1 MLRVSENDKWAAC
14 ARRLGFT
21 EREVRVHLARAKDP
35 FAAMFAAFKARD
47 GRPEE
52 FVQTLYLVSRMANVD
67 TTTDS
72 DYSSGW
78 SSFSGTSSGI
88 ARSAFGEDPEEG
100 YHDGEEEDGACDA
113 ATIKVSDL
121 HDLIPATSSLCLTP
135 PATPSKKRS
144 NASEDELAPQKKKCR
159 LLKFDETNAAQHP
172 SASCSSDDVSGNAQR
187 DDDVMIQG
195 GCQGEI
201 SSSIAWQVSAQV
213 DGQWKSLGRALALP
227 ETELMCIEQANR
239 GDRQQ
244 CAYQTLLRWRHLH
257 PQRYTC
263 GVLYQAL
270 CDCSSAEAARR
281 CCGGSDVK
289 QTPCWHCES

>member
-1 MLRVSENDKWAAC
+1 MRVTAMLRVSEDDKWAAC

-113 ATIKVSDL
+113 ATIKGEGFTRGQGTICFL
-121 HDLIPATSSLCLTP
+121 NCQELLNLMFH
-135 PATPSKKRS
+135 SKIS
-144 NASEDELAPQKKKCR
+144 
-159 LLKFDETNAAQHP
+159 FDP
-172 SASCSSDDVSGNAQR
+172 
-187 DDDVMIQG
+187 
-195 GCQGEI
+195 
-201 SSSIAWQVSAQV
+201 
-213 DGQWKSLGRALALP
+213 
-227 ETELMCIEQANR
+227 
-239 GDRQQ
+239 
-244 CAYQTLLRWRHLH
+244 
-257 PQRYTC
+257 
-263 GVLYQAL
+263 
-270 CDCSSAEAARR
+270 
-281 CCGGSDVK
+281 
-289 QTPCWHCES
+289 

>member
-1 MLRVSENDKWAAC
+1 M
-14 ARRLGFT
+14 
-21 EREVRVHLARAKDP
+21 
-35 FAAMFAAFKARD
+35 
-47 GRPEE
+47 
-52 FVQTLYLVSRMANVD
+52 
-67 TTTDS
+67 
-72 DYSSGW
+72 
-78 SSFSGTSSGI
+78 
-88 ARSAFGEDPEEG
+88 
-100 YHDGEEEDGACDA
+100 
-113 ATIKVSDL
+113 
-121 HDLIPATSSLCLTP
+121 
-135 PATPSKKRS
+135 
-144 NASEDELAPQKKKCR
+144 
-159 LLKFDETNAAQHP
+159 
-172 SASCSSDDVSGNAQR
+172 SASCQ
-187 DDDVMIQG
+187 
-195 GCQGEI
+195 
-201 SSSIAWQVSAQV
+201 SIFSTPPPSITNCSHNCFQKLTTNHTSYRAQVSAQV